1 MAELHRDM
9 DLTLPPPA
17 VSGAVSASACPA
29 WTWADHEYKTAAE
42 LAALRLRGLPT
53 TKRRINIMAQ
63 REGWQSLGSRKARIC
78 RGRGGGW
85 EYHVSCLPEAAQ
97 DDYRRM
103 QQAESTEPPSVDPV
117 AERPATGTSATKK
130 SATAHSSRQR
140 RVMEA
145 RAVILREVDRR
156 AFAGNVSRRKAI
168 LALVEDTAWD
178 LHCVSQGRTDQCV
191 LTPELL
197 QAACDAND
205 RRKGHRGK
213 VLSLRGVYNW
223 LQAYEADGAVALV
236 PAVTRCRQD
245 HPEWLNGF
253 LRFYC
258 TPAKVSIGHALEKY
272 AASLP
277 QDAFV
282 PSYDQARR
290 ALKALQGTSRFL
302 DAHRGREGRLALKAR
317 LGFITRTLDGLDP
330 TTIYTADGKT
340 FDALVEH
347 PVYHRP
353 FRPEITTVLDVV
365 TRKIVGWSVGLAEN
379 TVVVAEALRRAC
391 ESHGIPAIFYS
402 DRGPGYRNRQ
412 IDHATLG
419 LCARLGITTTHSLPY
434 NAQARGLIERIN
446 GTVWNRLAK
455 DLPTYMGEDMDR
467 EARRLV
473 DCRIDKEIRKLG
485 ASPTLPTFAEFKE
498 AAEAAIAAYNDRVHR
513 SLRVFNPLTR
523 RHRKA
528 TPNEVWADFG
538 KRGFEPVPLEAHEAD
553 DLFRPVERRKV
564 HRGQVSFNTNHY
576 FDERLE
582 PYHGMEVLVGYDI
595 FDASKVW
602 VRRLEHEKGAPVA
615 GALICVACF
624 FNNKHAYVPKTMRD
638 SAVERRAKG
647 RLKRIEAHRREAIE
661 EASPVLSI
669 EHRPSLPV
677 SFPAQSD
684 RPDET
689 ATPQAGNRHEQI
701 ANPADVE
708 PKRAKKRVPADQYE
722 LADHCIAHPGDMTP
736 NQRRLLVQLFNSPSA
751 RELFELKGGSLED
764 LKTLLTTTASGSS
777 DNQSTRKENSP

>member
-1 MAELHRDM
+1 MADLNRDM

-17 VSGAVSASACPA
+17 VSAAVSTSACHA
-29 WTWADHEYKTAAE
+29 WTWDDHEYKTAAE
-42 LAALRLRGLPT
+42 LAALRLTGLPT

-63 REGWQSLGSRKARIC
+63 RGGWQQLGSRKARI
-78 RGRGGGW
+78 RQGRGGGW

-103 QQAESTEPPSVDPV
+103 QQAESAEPPSADP
-117 AERPATGTSATKK
+117 ADKQPATGRPTAKK
-130 SATAHSSRQR
+130 SATALSARQR

-145 RAVILREVDRR
+145 RSAVLREVDRR
-156 AFAGNVSRRKAI
+156 VFTGNVSRRKAI
-168 LALVEDTAWD
+168 LALVEDVAWD
-178 LHCVSQGRTDQCV
+178 LHCVEQGRSDQCV

-197 QAACDAND
+197 KAACDAND
-205 RRKGHRGK
+205 RGEG
-213 VLSLRGVYNW
+213 LSLRGVYNW
-223 LQAYEADGAVALV
+223 LQAYEADGAVALA
-236 PAVTRCRQD
+236 PAATRQRRD

-258 TPAKVSIGHALEKY
+258 TPAKISIGHALEQY

-277 QDAFV
+277 PDAAV
-282 PSYDQARR
+282 PSYDQAKR
-290 ALKALQGTSRFL
+290 ALKALQGTARFL

-317 LGFITRTLDGLDP
+317 LGFVTRTLDGLDP

-347 PVYHRP
+347 PVHHRP

-434 NAQARGLIERIN
+434 NAQARGLIERVG

-473 DCRIDKEIRKLG
+473 DRRIDKEIRELG

-498 AAEAAIAAYNDRVHR
+498 AAEATISAYNDRVHR

-538 KRGFEPVPLEAHEAD
+538 RRGFEPVPLEVHEAD

-615 GALICVACF
+615 GALICVASF
-624 FNNKHAYVPKTMRD
+624 FNNKHAYVPKTMQD

-647 RLKRIEAHRREAIE
+647 RLKRIEAHRQEAIE
-661 EASPVLSI
+661 EANPQMKI
-669 EHRPSLPV
+669 EHRPILPV
-677 SFPAQSD
+677 AFPAQSD
-684 RPDET
+684 R
-689 ATPQAGNRHEQI
+689 ATEAVMPQAGNRQEQI
-701 ANPADVE
+701 ANPADVD
-708 PKRAKKRVPADQYE
+708 PKRARKRVLADQYE

>member
-1 MAELHRDM
+1 MADLHRDL

-17 VSGAVSASACPA
+17 VSAAVSPA
-29 WTWADHEYKTAAE
+29 WTWADHEYRTSAE
-42 LAALRLRGLPT
+42 LAGLRLAGLPT
-53 TKRRINIMAQ
+53 TKRRLNIMA
-63 REGWQSLGSRKARIC
+63 RLEGWQQAGSGKAR
-78 RGRGGGW
+78 RRKGSGGGW
-85 EYHVSCLPEAAQ
+85 EYHVTCLPEAAQ
-97 DDYRRM
+97 DDYRRR
-103 QQAESTEPPSVDPV
+103 QDARGAEPQAAKRDPTGG
-117 AERPATGTSATKK
+117 PAGAR
-130 SATAHSSRQR
+130 SATALSARQR

-145 RAVILREVDRR
+145 RAVVLREVDRR
-156 AFAGNVSRRKAI
+156 VFTGNVSRRKAI
-168 LALVEDTAWD
+168 LALVEDVAWD
-178 LHCVSQGRTDQCV
+178 LHCVEKGRNDQRV
-191 LTPELL
+191 LAPELL
-197 QAACDAND
+197 KAACDAND
-205 RRKGHRGK
+205 RRNGDRGK
-213 VLSLRGVYNW
+213 GDRGKWDRGRGLSLRGVYNW
-223 LQAYEADGAVALV
+223 LEAHEAGGTVALA
-236 PAVTRCRQD
+236 PAVTRRRQD
-245 HPEWLNGF
+245 HPEWLTGF

-258 TPAKVSIGHALEKY
+258 TPAKISIGHALEKY

-277 QDAFV
+277 PDAFV

-317 LGFITRTLDGLDP
+317 LGFVTRTLDGLDP

-347 PVYHRP
+347 PVHHRP

-365 TRKIVGWSVGLAEN
+365 TRKIVGWSVGLAED

-434 NAQARGLIERIN
+434 NSQARGLIERVH

-455 DLPTYMGEDMDR
+455 DLPTYMGADMDR

-473 DCRIDKEIRKLG
+473 DRRIDREIRQFG
-485 ASPTLPTFAEFKE
+485 ASPTLPTFAEFKD
-498 AAEAAIAAYNDRVHR
+498 AAEGAIAAYNDRVHNN
-513 SLRVFNPLTR
+513 LRVFNPLTR

-538 KRGFEPVPLEAHEAD
+538 RRGFEPVPLTAHEAD

-576 FDERLE
+576 FDARLE
-582 PYHGMEVLVGYDI
+582 PFHGMEVLVGYDI

-602 VRRLEHEKGAPVA
+602 VRRLEHENGAPVA

-647 RLKRIEAHRREAIE
+647 RLKRIEAHRREALE
-661 EASPVLSI
+661 EASPALTINHAAAVPLA
-669 EHRPSLPV
+669 
-677 SFPAQSD
+677 FPAPEC
-684 RPDET
+684 RPCET
-689 ATPQAGNRHEQI
+689 VTPQAGDRVATI
-701 ANPADVE
+701 ADVD
-708 PKRAKKRVPADQYE
+708 PKRARKQVPADQYE
-722 LADHCIAHPGDMTP
+722 LADHCIAHPGDMTA

-751 RELFELKGGSLED
+751 RELFELKGGRLED
-764 LKTLLTTTASGSS
+764 LKDLLLTTAAGSS
-777 DNQSTRKENSP
+777 ERKPTGKGNSP

>member
-1 MAELHRDM
+1 MAELLRDVNV
-9 DLTLPPPA
+9 TLPPPT
-17 VSGAVSASACPA
+17 VSAAFSASACPA

-42 LAALRLRGLPT
+42 LAALRLTGLPT

-63 REGWQSLGSRKARIC
+63 REGWQQLGSRKARI
-78 RGRGGGW
+78 RQGRGGGW

-103 QQAESTEPPSVDPV
+103 QQAESAEPSSAERV
-117 AERPATGTSATKK
+117 AERTAAGMPATRQSV
-130 SATAHSSRQR
+130 TAHSARQR

-145 RAVILREVDRR
+145 RAAILREVDRR
-156 AFAGNVSRRKAI
+156 VFTGNVSRRKAI

-178 LHCVSQGRTDQCV
+178 LHCVEQGRNDQCV

-205 RRKGHRGK
+205 RRKGDQRK
-213 VLSLRGVYNW
+213 VLSLRGVYTW
-223 LQAYEADGAVALV
+223 LQAYEADGAVALA
-236 PAVTRCRQD
+236 PAVTRQRQD

-258 TPAKVSIGHALEKY
+258 TPARISIGHALERY
-272 AASLP
+272 GASLP

-282 PSYDQARR
+282 PSYDQAKR

-347 PVYHRP
+347 PVHHRP

-434 NAQARGLIERIN
+434 NAQARGLIERVN
-446 GTVWNRLAK
+446 GSVWNRLAK

-473 DCRIDKEIRKLG
+473 DRRIDKEIRQFG
-485 ASPTLPTFAEFKE
+485 ASSTLPTFAEFKD
-498 AAEAAIAAYNDRVHR
+498 AAEGAIAAYNDRVHR
-513 SLRVFNPLTR
+513 NLRVFNPLTR

-528 TPNEVWADFG
+528 TPNEVWAEFG
-538 KRGFEPVPLEAHEAD
+538 RRGFEPVPLAAHEAD

-582 PYHGMEVLVGYDI
+582 PFHGMEVLVGYDI
-595 FDASKVW
+595 FDASRAW
-602 VRRLEHEKGAPVA
+602 VRRLEHENGAPVA
-615 GALICVACF
+615 GALICVASF

-647 RLKRIEAHRREAIE
+647 RLKRLEAHRQEAIE
-661 EASPVLSI
+661 EASPQMKI
-669 EHRPSLPV
+669 EHRPGLPV
-677 SFPAQSD
+677 FPAQSD
-684 RPDET
+684 R
-689 ATPQAGNRHEQI
+689 ATEAVMPQAGNRQEQI
-701 ANPADVE
+701 ANPADVD
-708 PKRAKKRVPADQYE
+708 PKRARNRVPADQYE

-764 LKTLLTTTASGSS
+764 LKTLLTATDSGSS
-777 DNQSTRKENSP
+777 DLQSTRKENSP